1 MEHFNEYDYVLVNE
15 DLEASTQRVRSIL
28 VSARLE
34 RDRQLN
40 LASFV
45 KDLQSQIDSI

>member
-1 MEHFNEYDYVLVNE
+1 MDHFHEYDYVIVNE

-28 VSARLE
+28 VSSRLE

-40 LASFV
+40 LSSFV
-45 KDLQSQIDSI
+45 KDLQSQIDSL